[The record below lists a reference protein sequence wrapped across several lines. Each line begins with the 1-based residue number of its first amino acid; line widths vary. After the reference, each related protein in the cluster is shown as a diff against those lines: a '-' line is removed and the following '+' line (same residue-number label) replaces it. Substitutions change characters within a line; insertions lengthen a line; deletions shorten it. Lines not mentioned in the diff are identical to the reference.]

1 MADDPQRRQAIQ
13 KACRPDNK
21 KKERDTFFNTKRN
34 MHARLEAPE
43 VDFAA
48 PLAAFDHSHQR
59 LWLVA
64 CHVLRQRQDI
74 DA

>member
-1 MADDPQRRQAIQ
+1 MILVEGKPYKRLAVLTT
-13 KACRPDNK
+13 